1 MKTRSSSVIQSDSIA
16 FLFSFDIK
24 RDFDMATL
32 GSGVII
38 LIVVWSI
45 TLALLTLFTF
55 VQSPIRY
62 VGLIALIIAGI
73 LTLILAL
80 LPRGEVR
87 TVPTSSST
95 VSNAIGLIR
104 ILILTFLCVT
114 LIVGLVLIFFQEI
127 LPPVYAEP
135 VRKRFVR

>member
-1 MKTRSSSVIQSDSIA
+1 
-16 FLFSFDIK
+16 
-24 RDFDMATL
+24 MAAL
-32 GSGVII
+32 GTGVIV
-38 LIVVWSI
+38 LIVIWSI

-62 VGLIALIIAGI
+62 VGLIALVVAGVI
-73 LTLILAL
+73 TLILAL

-87 TVPTSSST
+87 TVANSSSS

-104 ILILTFLCVT
+104 ILLLTFLCVT
-114 LIVGLVLIFFQEI
+114 FLVGLVLVFLKEV

-135 VRKRFVR
+135 VRRRFIR